1 MERAFAILKPSAYAV
16 HRLLVTDQ
24 YPVLTAQRSL
34 LVAFCLLL
42 TAYCLL
48 LTAYCL
54 LLAACCLQI
63 TALAAHYSQCDGIPI
78 YLVVT

>member
-1 MERAFAILKPSAYAV
+1 MELAFAILKPSAYAV

-54 LLAACCLQI
+54 LLAAYRSPLSPRI
-63 TALAAHYSQCDGIPI
+63 THNVMGYPSIWW
-78 YLVVT
+78 

>member
-1 MERAFAILKPSAYAV
+1 MELAFAILKPSAYAV

-48 LTAYCL
+48 LAAYRSPL
-54 LLAACCLQI
+54 SPLI
-63 TALAAHYSQCDGIPI
+63 THNVMGYPSIWW
-78 YLVVT
+78 

>member
-1 MERAFAILKPSAYAV
+1 MELAFAILKPSAYAV

-48 LTAYCL
+48 LTA
-54 LLAACCLQI
+54 CCLQI

>member
-1 MERAFAILKPSAYAV
+1 MELAFAILKPSAYAV

-48 LTAYCL
+48 L
-54 LLAACCLQI
+54 AACCLQI

>member
-48 LTAYCL
+48 L
-54 LLAACCLQI
+54 AACCLQI

>member
-1 MERAFAILKPSAYAV
+1 MELAFAILKPSAYAV

-48 LTAYCL
+48 L
-54 LLAACCLQI
+54 AACCLQI
-63 TALAAHYSQCDGIPI
+63 TALASHYSQCDGIPI